1 MGGTVLVVDDEIGIR
16 ELLSEILVDE
26 GYTVHLA
33 ENAATAR
40 DYRQRKR
47 PDMVLLDIWMPDTD
61 GITLLKE
68 WAAQGQLTMPV
79 VMMSGH
85 GTIDTAV
92 EATKIGA
99 VDFLEKPIALQKLLS
114 TIGRALQKGVARS
127 TTELS
132 LEGMGKSQ
140 VVVELRQRL
149 QQMARVMAPVMLYAE
164 EGAGAELCA
173 RALHQTNTPW
183 RVVNDGARLVEAP
196 LTLLEEARGGVLFFP
211 HVTRLTKLEQ
221 RGLQVLLGKL
231 DRYHVRLVCAST
243 LESAEVTGELHFD
256 AALWQQLNA
265 LNLRVPSLRDHRE
278 DVPELTQ
285 QMLSRLAE
293 AGEAPPTRRF
303 SVAALNALRNHD
315 WPGNLTELTN
325 AVRTLALTA
334 LHDEIGVGDVE
345 RVLQPGIAATSGAA
359 QTADLAMP
367 FELPLREAR
376 DWFEKLYLEYHL
388 RESGGNMVRV
398 AETTG
403 LERTHLYRKI
413 KQLGI
418 VLRK

>member
-33 ENAATAR
+33 ENAAAAR

-68 WAAQGQLTMPV
+68 WNASGQLTMPV

-99 VDFLEKPIALQKLLS
+99 VDFLEKPIALQKLLA
-114 TIGRALQKGVARS
+114 TIGKALQKGAARS
-127 TTELS
+127 SGGLS

-140 VVVELRQRL
+140 VVQDLKARL
-149 QQMARVMAPVMLYAE
+149 QQIAGVMAPVMLIAE

-173 RALHQTNTPW
+173 RALHVANTPW
-183 RVVNDGARLVEAP
+183 AVLDDLGRLADAP
-196 LTLLEEARGGVLFFP
+196 LSLLEEVRGGLLYIPAVL
-211 HVTRLTKLEQ
+211 RLGKLEQ
-221 RGLQVLLGKL
+221 RGLQLLLGKL
-231 DRYHVRLVCAST
+231 DKYHVRLVC
-243 LESAEVTGELHFD
+243 SAAPEQTEQMNQTGFD
-256 AALWQQLNA
+256 SGLWQQLSA
-265 LNLRVPSLRDHRE
+265 LTLRLPSLRDHRE
-278 DVPELTQ
+278 DVPELAQ
-285 QMLSRLAE
+285 QTLSRLVE
-293 AGEAPPTRRF
+293 ADEVPVRRF
-303 SVAALNALRNHD
+303 SMAALNALRNHD

-325 AVRTLALTA
+325 VVRTLGLTA
-334 LHDEIGVGDVE
+334 LSDEIAAADVE
-345 RVLQPGIAATSGAA
+345 RVLAPISAAASAVAGHVEAA
-359 QTADLAMP
+359 ELP
-367 FELPLREAR
+367 FQLPLREAR
-376 DWFEKLYLEYHL
+376 DWFEKAYLEHHL
-388 RESGGNMVRV
+388 RETGGNMVRV
-398 AETTG
+398 AELTG

-418 VLRK
+418 VLKK